1 MHHATMI
8 QNSSVLSRVAA
19 LKHTLRLADAL
30 VSMCSDCKA
39 LLICTSA
46 LQVASVAEKADAY
59 KGRLQIDVPSLSLP
73 DGLIVAQ
80 A

>member
-1 MHHATMI
+1 MI
-8 QNSSVLSRVAA
+8 HYSCVLFRVAA
-19 LKHTLRLADAL
+19 PEHTLRLADAL
-30 VSMCSDCKA
+30 VGICSDCKA